1 MDVGIAGM
9 RTQSEDTCPQA
20 ERVQIELLRN
30 ASVARRAA
38 IAFSLTQTVVELAR
52 QAIRRRH
59 PGLSEQE
66 VMLRFVALH
75 YGPDLAEKLR
85 ADLDRRRQ

>member
-1 MDVGIAGM
+1 M
-9 RTQSEDTCPQA
+9 RTQSEDTSLQA

-38 IAFSLTQTVVELAR
+38 TAFSLTQTVVELAR

-59 PGLSEQE
+59 PELSEQE
-66 VMLRFVALH
+66 VLLRFVALH